1 MGKPLP
7 PRDHKISKDEA
18 KAKTKK
24 YKEKKPKKEDRF
36 PTVAYHAEAYRR
48 ILDQPGCVG
57 IRTYPGEDEDGTL
70 TTILVGVDADGN
82 DMVEGALMQNPFFC
96 PPECSDGNELNQG

>member
-7 PRDHKISKDEA
+7 PRDHKISKADAA
-18 KAKTKK
+18 KKTKK
-24 YKEKKPKKEDRF
+24 YKEKKAKKDRF
-36 PTVAYHAEAYRR
+36 PIVAFHGEAYKR

-70 TTILVGVDADGN
+70 TVILVGVDEQGN
-82 DMVEGALMQNPFFC
+82 DLVDGTLMQHPFEC
-96 PPECSDGNELNQG
+96 PDACSDPNELNTEG